1 MVMTDPARA
10 SRRVLYIQYTN
21 PGHYPPL
28 EHSAH
33 LLADADADVL
43 MLGVGAPDDAM
54 VVRPHARI
62 DVRLMPLEAPG
73 WRQKVHYARF
83 VMWAANQGRTW
94 RPDWIYASDPLS
106 CPAALALASVAGAEL
121 LYHEHDSPESDV
133 QPSSRLMRSVMAA
146 RRRIASQAAL
156 CVLPN
161 EERADVFRRE
171 TGARRVQTVWNTPL
185 RREIPSGAADR
196 VSGQLRLWYHGS
208 VTPPNLPIA
217 VVHALAELPE
227 SVSLEVVGY
236 ETRGHAGY
244 GDTLRVTAERLGI
257 ATRVSISPPMSRSA
271 LIATAARADIG
282 VALLPAVSARL
293 NERAMVGASNKP
305 FDYMA
310 VGLALLVPDA
320 PAWRNAFVAGG
331 FGLACDPE
339 SPASIAAAIDHLL
352 NHPAALAEM
361 RRRAPLQIADAWNY
375 ETTFAPVLS
384 TLLNRARGTAD
395 RQGAA

>member
-1 MVMTDPARA
+1 MTTRAHA

-33 LLADADADVL
+33 LLADRGAGVL

-54 VVRPHARI
+54 VVRPHPRI
-62 DVRLMPLEAPG
+62 GVRLMPFEAPG

-83 VMWAANQGRTW
+83 VMWAASQARAW

-106 CPAALALASVAGAEL
+106 CPAALALATVAGAEL
-121 LYHEHDSPESDV
+121 LYHEHDSPDSEV
-133 QPSSRLMRSVMAA
+133 RRSSRLMRSVMAA
-146 RRRIASQAAL
+146 RRRMASQASL

-161 EERADVFRRE
+161 EERAEVFRSQ
-171 TGARRVQTVWNTPL
+171 TGARRIQTVWNTPL
-185 RREIPSGAADR
+185 RREVARPSADR
-196 VSGQLRLWYHGS
+196 VSGLRLWYHGS

-217 VVHALAELPE
+217 VVHAVAQLPE
-227 SVSLEVVGY
+227 SVSLEIVGY
-236 ETRGHAGY
+236 ETRGHMGY
-244 GDTLRVTAERLGI
+244 GNELRATAERLGI
-257 ATRVSISPPMSRSA
+257 TGRVSVVPPMARSA
-271 LIATAARADIG
+271 LIAAAARADVG
-282 VALLPAVSARL
+282 VALLPAVSSRL

-310 VGLALLVPDA
+310 AGLALLVPEA
-320 PAWRNAFVAGG
+320 PAWRNAFVASG

-339 SPASIAAAIDHLL
+339 SPVSIAAAIGRLL
-352 NHPAALAEM
+352 DDPAALAEM
-361 RRRAPLQIADAWNY
+361 RRRAPLQITDAWNY

-384 TLLNRARGTAD
+384 TLLNSD
-395 RQGAA
+395 RRTVDHRGAA